1 VFFQYRDILRA
12 LKVMETAAFHDLEQA
27 TNVMQ
32 EWLDMSIRFA
42 LDDFGKGY
50 SSLVYLRI
58 LPATSVKID

>member
-1 VFFQYRDILRA
+1 
-12 LKVMETAAFHDLEQA
+12 METAAFHDLEQA